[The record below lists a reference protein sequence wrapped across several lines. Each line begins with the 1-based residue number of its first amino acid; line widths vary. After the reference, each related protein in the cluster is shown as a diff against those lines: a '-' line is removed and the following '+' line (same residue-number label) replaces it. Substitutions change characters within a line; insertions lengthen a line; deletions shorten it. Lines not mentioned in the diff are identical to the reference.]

1 MRGDEESFEAA
12 SEGAGERGGACGG
25 AGALSDG
32 RGGAPA
38 SGLTEREK
46 LERGLWYDA
55 NFDEELCAL
64 RTRADDLCF
73 DYNGTRPSDAG
84 RRAEL
89 IDRLIPDHGAGLTVL
104 SPVYVDYGHNVH
116 LGENV
121 FINHNCYLMDG
132 APITLGDSVF
142 VGPNCGFYTATHAY
156 DAAQR
161 ASGLE
166 RAEPISVGDDVWF
179 GAGVSV
185 MPGVEIGAG
194 SIIGAGSVVTR
205 DIPAGVIA
213 VGSPCRV
220 VRAITEADRVAYRR

>member
-1 MRGDEESFEAA
+1 MTQPMSGNAGDKSPA
-12 SEGAGERGGACGG
+12 S
-25 AGALSDG
+25 
-32 RGGAPA
+32 A

-55 NFDEELCAL
+55 NFDDELLAL

-73 DYNGTRPSDAG
+73 DYNGTRPSDAR

-89 IDRLIPDHGAGLTVL
+89 LDQLIPDHGAGLTVL

-116 LGENV
+116 LGRGV
-121 FINHNCYLMDG
+121 FINHNCYLMDC
-132 APITLGDSVF
+132 APVTLGDSVF
-142 VGPNCGFYTATHAY
+142 VGPNCGFYTATHAL

-161 ASGLE
+161 AAGLE
-166 RAEPISVGDDVWF
+166 RADPITVGDNVWL

-185 MPGVEIGAG
+185 LPGVEIGAG

-205 DIPAGVIA
+205 SIPAGVIA
-213 VGSPCRV
+213 VGNPCRV
-220 VRAITEADRVAYRR
+220 VRPVTEADRVAYRR